1 MVLEL
6 ISTVRGATQVTHKVV
21 SLTREISGA
30 SGDVIFRRTDLTA
43 VQSSLEGLS
52 STFGNERDSLDRAT
66 QRKLVNTLQPPVK
79 NWEMVAHKMAGLLER
94 YETRKAKGQDLRPA
108 VFWKLHRS
116 EVEELRRKSEECKVS
131 LLLAI
136 TAAAA

>member
-1 MVLEL
+1 MILEL
-6 ISTVRGATQVTHKVV
+6 ISTVGSATKVTCKVV
-21 SLTREISGA
+21 SLTREISGTLE
-30 SGDVIFRRTDLTA
+30 DVIFRRTDLTA

-52 STFGNERDSLDRAT
+52 STFRNERDSLDRAT
-66 QRKLVNTLQPPVK
+66 QRKLVNTLLPPVE
-79 NWEMVAHKMAGLLER
+79 NWERVAHKMAGLLER

-108 VFWKLHRS
+108 LFWKLHRN
-116 EVEELRRKSEECKVS
+116 EVEELRRKLEECKVS

>member
-6 ISTVRGATQVTHKVV
+6 ISTVGSATKATCKVV
-21 SLTREISGA
+21 SLTRELSGT
-30 SGDVIFRRTDLTA
+30 SGEVSFRRTDLIA

-52 STFGNERDSLDRAT
+52 LTFRNEGHYLDRAT
-66 QRKLVNTLQPPVK
+66 QLTLVNTLLPPVE
-79 NWEMVAHKMAGLLER
+79 NWELVAHKMAGLLER
-94 YETRKAKGQDLRPA
+94 YETGKAKGRNLRPA
-108 VFWKLHRS
+108 IFWRLHRN
-116 EVEELRRKSEECKVS
+116 EVEELRRKSGECKAN

>member
-6 ISTVRGATQVTHKVV
+6 IATVNSATKVTYKVV
-21 SLTREISGA
+21 SLTRDLSGA
-30 SGDVIFRRTDLTA
+30 SGDVSFRRQDLTA

-52 STFGNERDSLDRAT
+52 STFRKEGNSLDRAT
-66 QRKLVNTLQPPVK
+66 QRTLVTTLVPPLQ
-79 NWEMVAHKMAGLLER
+79 NWERVAHKMAGLLER
-94 YETRKAKGQDLRPA
+94 YESREAKGQELRPA
-108 VFWKLHRS
+108 VFWRLHRS

-131 LLLAI
+131 LSLAI

>member
-6 ISTVRGATQVTHKVV
+6 ITAVGKATKVTCKVGSLMRGSSGTLEDV
-21 SLTREISGA
+21 S
-30 SGDVIFRRTDLTA
+30 FRRTDLIA

-52 STFGNERDSLDRAT
+52 STFRNERDSLDLAT
-66 QRKLVNTLQPPVK
+66 QRKLVNTLLHPLA
-79 NWEMVAHKMAGLLER
+79 NWEMVAYKMAGLLEQ
-94 YETRKAKGQDLRPA
+94 YEIRKAKGQDFRRAL
-108 VFWKLHRS
+108 FWERQRN
-116 EVEELRRKSEECKVS
+116 EVDELRRKSEECKVS

>member
-1 MVLEL
+1 MVFEL
-6 ISTVRGATQVTHKVV
+6 VSTLKVTCKVV

-30 SGDVIFRRTDLTA
+30 SGDVIFRQTDLTA

-52 STFGNERDSLDRAT
+52 STFRNERGSLDRAT
-66 QRKLVNTLQPPVK
+66 QRQLVNTLRPPVE
-79 NWEMVAHKMAGLLER
+79 NWERVAHKMAGLLER
-94 YETRKAKGQDLRPA
+94 YEIRKAKGQDLRRA
-108 VFWKLHRS
+108 VFWKLHRN

-136 TAAAA
+136 TVAAA

>member
-1 MVLEL
+1 MFLEL
-6 ISTVRGATQVTHKVV
+6 VATVGSATKVTCKVV
-21 SLTREISGA
+21 SLTREISGTWE
-30 SGDVIFRRTDLTA
+30 DVIFRRTDLTA

-52 STFGNERDSLDRAT
+52 STFRNERDSLDHAT
-66 QRKLVNTLQPPVK
+66 QRNLVNTLLPPVE
-79 NWEMVAHKMAGLLER
+79 NWGRVAHKMAGLLER
-94 YETRKAKGQDLRPA
+94 YETRKAKGQDLRPF
-108 VFWKLHRS
+108 VFWKLHRN

>member
-1 MVLEL
+1 MILEL
-6 ISTVRGATQVTHKVV
+6 ISTVGSATKVTCKVV
-21 SLTREISGA
+21 SLTREISGTWE
-30 SGDVIFRRTDLTA
+30 DVIFRRTDLTA

-52 STFGNERDSLDRAT
+52 STFRNERDSLDRAT
-66 QRKLVNTLQPPVK
+66 QRKLVNTLLPPVE
-79 NWEMVAHKMAGLLER
+79 NWERVAHKMAGLLER

-108 VFWKLHRS
+108 LFWKLHRN
-116 EVEELRRKSEECKVS
+116 EVEELRRKLEECKVS